1 VLSQTPDGR
10 WVDRSLPP
18 PFSLK
23 DLRKAIPKHCFKKD
37 TKRSFAYLFRDVAI
51 VVGLAWGALWA
62 NHWAVWTAYAFVQ
75 GTMFW
80 ALFCVGHDCGH
91 QSFSASKRINDVVG
105 NIVHSAILVPYHPW
119 RISHRKHHSNHGH
132 VENDESWHPLSKSIY
147 DGLDGQ
153 AQIGRFKFPIP
164 LFAYPIYLIKGVPG
178 KEGSHFDPNNKRLF
192 QEGEKRDV
200 IESTV
205 CFFGAVGAIAACV
218 AKFGLATVAKVYFAP
233 YLCYILW
240 LDAVTY
246 LHHHGADDDERLPW
260 YRGDEWDYLRG
271 GLTTLDR
278 DYGIF
283 NHIHHDIGT
292 HILHHLFHG
301 MPHYNLVEATEA
313 VKPVFGDYYREPP
326 PCPGPYVTG
335 PKGRRYSLGLPFH
348 LWKPLVKS
356 FKEDHWVP
364 DQGDG
369 PLFYQAGGEEV
380 GAPRAEA
387 R

>member
-1 VLSQTPDGR
+1 MGQEPVLSQTPDGR

-18 PFSLK
+18 PFALK

-62 NHWAVWTAYAFVQ
+62 IHW
-75 GTMFW
+75 
-80 ALFCVGHDCGH
+80 
-91 QSFSASKRINDVVG
+91 
-105 NIVHSAILVPYHPW
+105 AILVPYHPW

-233 YLCYILW
+233 YLFYILW
-240 LDAVTY
+240 LNAVTY

-292 HILHHLFHG
+292 HILHHLFH
-301 MPHYNLVEATEA
+301 
-313 VKPVFGDYYREPP
+313 
-326 PCPGPYVTG
+326 
-335 PKGRRYSLGLPFH
+335 
-348 LWKPLVKS
+348 
-356 FKEDHWVP
+356 
-364 DQGDG
+364 
-369 PLFYQAGGEEV
+369 
-380 GAPRAEA
+380 
-387 R
+387 